1 MFRQNSQLISCAMV
15 EISIHLYHQFW
26 QVGPTIL
33 VTFKTIFF
41 QGSKWYLSWTVR
53 TNLPVILSE
62 EENTLFKI
70 EDCWFSFMFCV
81 SARKNL
87 PIFSKLCVNTFT
99 VKMVKFLSSCF
110 SFRLDNLNS
119 LFFFFLN
126 AEWILIT
133 EVWEL
138 FED

>member
-26 QVGPTIL
+26 QVEPTIL
-33 VTFKTIFF
+33 VTFKQFF
-41 QGSKWYLSWTVR
+41 FRDLSGTFHELLGQICLLSFLKKKTHCSRQKTVDFHLCFALVPEK
-53 TNLPVILSE
+53 TS
-62 EENTLFKI
+62 
-70 EDCWFSFMFCV
+70 
-81 SARKNL
+81 
-87 PIFSKLCVNTFT
+87 IFSKLCVNTFT

>member
-1 MFRQNSQLISCAMV
+1 MCHGGNFHPFVS
-15 EISIHLYHQFW
+15 SILTGGTNYTSNIQ
-26 QVGPTIL
+26 
-33 VTFKTIFF
+33 TIFF
-41 QGSKWYLSWTVR
+41 QGSKWYLSWNVR

-70 EDCWFSFMFCV
+70 EDCWFSFTFCN

-87 PIFSKLCVNTFT
+87 SIFSKLCVNTFT
-99 VKMVKFLSSCF
+99 VKMVKFLSCCF

-119 LFFFFLN
+119 LFFFLLN

-138 FED
+138 FEDQKS

>member
-33 VTFKTIFF
+33 VTFKQFF
-41 QGSKWYLSWTVR
+41 FRDLSGTFHELWGQIC
-53 TNLPVILSE
+53 LLSFL
-62 EENTLFKI
+62 NTLFKI
-70 EDCWFSFMFCV
+70 EDCWFSFTFCL

-87 PIFSKLCVNTFT
+87 SIFSKLCVNTFT
-99 VKMVKFLSSCF
+99 VKMVKFLSCCF

-138 FED
+138 FEDQKS